1 MNSNAVI
8 GASVP
13 RRDLP
18 AKLTGEARYTSD
30 IHLPG
35 MLHGKILRSPH
46 PHARI
51 LGVDTSAVENMPG
64 VHAVLTPFDVPAG
77 RLAPDLPI
85 LDGVARYV
93 GDEVA
98 AVAADDEDLA
108 EYAASLIRVR
118 YETLPFV
125 TTPRQAIEPDA
136 PPIHSGGNLLGG
148 EPLILTRGDTDEGF
162 EQADRI
168 FTMSFTTPAHSPA
181 PLEPRAAVAMWEDGN
196 LTVWKTTR
204 GVHADRMS
212 LASALGVERDA
223 VRVIGATL
231 GAGYGGKDESRLSV
245 ITAELA
251 RRAGKPVKIEATR
264 EEEFVA
270 GRKRHSTETTVKIG
284 VTNDG
289 EITAIH
295 ATTLMDTGAY
305 LASGPGVVRRAGQG
319 ALYLYRCP
327 NVRYDGYL
335 VYTNQPSAASYRAL
349 GAPQGHFALEVTM
362 NRIADELGID
372 PLDFRLRNHVGIEG
386 QAGERV
392 TPASEIVDTQPVEG
406 GIPFSSNG
414 LRECLEKGAEAFGW
428 QNRHETAE
436 TPSPSEAH
444 IKTGSGMS
452 MFIYR
457 GGPGGRSSAR
467 LRLNP
472 DGSVQLIAGL
482 MDVGEGSTTVIAQ
495 IAAEAL
501 GVSYDD
507 VRVTFGDTADTP
519 EAPIT
524 AGSTATFSTGTA
536 AKQAAEDLKTSIL
549 RLAASHLNAEADA
562 LDIVDGH
569 VVSENG
575 TMRLPL
581 SDVAALTSDEPL
593 EVQASVMPGSKD
605 HIVNSF
611 GAHFAQVEVDTETGN
626 VRVLRYVAAHDSGR
640 ILNPQLATN
649 QVEGGVSQMLGFTLS
664 EEMLTDPHSG
674 ATLNAS
680 FLEHKSPTIQEYPP
694 IQTIF
699 ADVVDP
705 IGPYGAKALGE
716 PPSVGVAPAVMNAIY
731 DAVGIRLT
739 DLPATPDKI
748 LDALNRLDEVTIAKV
763 PSASMEGMSRKVP
776 SPSTGEG

>member
-1 MNSNAVI
+1 MTTNSVI
-8 GASVP
+8 GTSVA
-13 RRDLP
+13 RHDLP
-18 AKLTGEARYTSD
+18 GKLTGEAKYTSD
-30 IHLPG
+30 ISLPG
-35 MLHGKILRSPH
+35 MLHGKIVRSPH

-51 LGVDTSAVENMPG
+51 AGINTAAIDGMPG
-64 VHAVLTPFDVPAG
+64 VHVVLTPFNVPEG
-77 RLAPDLPI
+77 RLAPDVPI
-85 LDGVARYV
+85 LDRVARYV

-108 EYAASLIRVR
+108 EYAAGLIEVK
-118 YETLPFV
+118 YEPLPFV
-125 TTPRQAIEPDA
+125 TTAREAVKPDSA
-136 PPIHSGGNLLGG
+136 PVHSEGNLVGG
-148 EPLILTRGDTDEGF
+148 EPLTLTRGDVDEGF

-168 FTMSFTTPAHSPA
+168 FNMSFSTPAHSPA
-181 PLEPRAAVAMWEDGN
+181 PLEPRAAVAAWEDGK

-204 GVHADRMS
+204 GVHADRLNLS
-212 LASALGVERDA
+212 SALGIGRDN

-231 GAGYGGKDESRLSV
+231 GAGFGGKDESRLSV
-245 ITAELA
+245 IAAELA

-270 GRKRHSTETTVKIG
+270 GRKRHSTETTVKVG
-284 VTNDG
+284 VKNDG
-289 EITAIH
+289 TVTAIH

-305 LASGPGVVRRAGQG
+305 LASGPGVVRRAGQA
-319 ALYLYRCP
+319 ALYLYRCA

-372 PLDFRLRNHVGIEG
+372 PLEFRLRNHVGIEG
-386 QAGERV
+386 QEGERV
-392 TPASEIVDTQPVEG
+392 TPANEIIDTQPVEG

-414 LRECLEKGAEAFGW
+414 LRECLESGAEAFGW
-428 QNRHETAE
+428 NDRHSVNSRSAGHT
-436 TPSPSEAH
+436 
-444 IKTGSGMS
+444 KTGSGMS

-457 GGPGGRSSAR
+457 GGPGSRSSAR
-467 LRLNP
+467 VRLNA

-495 IAAEAL
+495 IVAEAL
-501 GVSYDD
+501 GVPYNR

-536 AKQAAEDLKTSIL
+536 AKQAAEELKAKILGVVATHLDDDVSTLDIVEGSVVSEDGNVRL
-549 RLAASHLNAEADA
+549 RLA
-562 LDIVDGH
+562 
-569 VVSENG
+569 
-575 TMRLPL
+575 
-581 SDVAALTSDEPL
+581 DVAALVGKSVLESD
-593 EVQASVMPGSKD
+593 VSVMPGSRD

-611 GAHFAQVEVDTETGN
+611 GAHFAEVEVDTETGN
-626 VRVLRYVAAHDSGR
+626 VRVVRYVAAHDSGR

-664 EEMLTDPHSG
+664 EEMLTDPQSG
-674 ATLNAS
+674 VTLNAS
-680 FLEHKSPTIQEYPP
+680 LLEHKSPTVKEYPP
-694 IQTIF
+694 IEVIF

-705 IGPYGAKALGE
+705 IGPFGAKALGE
-716 PPSVGVAPAVMNAIY
+716 PPSVGPAPTIINAIY
-731 DAVGIRLT
+731 DAIGVRIT

-748 LDALNRLDEVTIAKV
+748 LDALHRQEEA
-763 PSASMEGMSRKVP
+763 
-776 SPSTGEG
+776 

>member
-8 GASVP
+8 GSSVP

-18 AKLTGEARYTSD
+18 QKLTGEAKYTSD
-30 IHLPG
+30 IHLPD
-35 MLHGKILRSPH
+35 MLHGKIVRSPH

-51 LGVDTSAVENMPG
+51 VGIDTSAVENMPG
-64 VHAVLTPFDVPAG
+64 VHAVLTPFDAPSG

-85 LDGVARYV
+85 LDRVARYV

-108 EYAASLIRVR
+108 EYAVSLIQVR
-118 YETLPFV
+118 YEPLPFV
-125 TTPRQAIEPDA
+125 TTAREAMEPDA
-136 PPIHSGGNLLGG
+136 PPIHSGGNLVGG
-148 EPLILTRGDTDEGF
+148 EPLALTRGDVDEGF
-162 EQADRI
+162 EQADRV
-168 FTMSFTTPAHSPA
+168 FSMSFSTPAHSPA
-181 PLEPRAAVAMWEDGN
+181 PLEPRAAVAAWEDGN
-196 LTVWKTTR
+196 LTVWKTSR
-204 GVHADRMS
+204 GVHADRIS
-212 LASALGVERDA
+212 LASALGIERDR

-270 GRKRHSTETTVKIG
+270 GRKRHSTETIVKVG
-284 VTNDG
+284 VKNDG
-289 EITAIH
+289 AITAIH

-335 VYTNQPSAASYRAL
+335 LYTNQPSAASYRAL

-362 NRIADELGID
+362 NHIADQLGID
-372 PLDFRLRNHVGIEG
+372 PLEFRLRNHVGIEG

-392 TPASEIVDTQPVEG
+392 TPANEIIDTQPVEG

-414 LRECLEKGAEAFGW
+414 LRECLEKGEAAFGW
-428 QNRHETAE
+428 NDRKADD
-436 TPSPSEAH
+436 SRSEAH
-444 IKTGSGMS
+444 IKTGSGMC

-472 DGSVQLIAGL
+472 DGSAQLIAGL

-501 GVSYDD
+501 GVPYDD

-536 AKQAAEDLKTSIL
+536 AKQAAEELKARIL
-549 RLAASHLNAEADA
+549 SVAAAHLEVDA
-562 LDIVDGH
+562 AQLDIVDGL
-569 VVSENG
+569 VVTENG
-575 TMRLPL
+575 DVNLPL
-581 SDVAALTSDEPL
+581 RRIAMLTTDEPL
-593 EVQASVMPGSKD
+593 EVEASVMPGSKD

-664 EEMLTDPHSG
+664 EEMLTDRQSG

-716 PPSVGVAPAVMNAIY
+716 PPSVGPAPAIINAIY
-731 DAVGIRLT
+731 DAVGVRIT

-748 LDALNRLDEVTIAKV
+748 LNALNEQGEV
-763 PSASMEGMSRKVP
+763 
-776 SPSTGEG
+776 

>member
-1 MNSNAVI
+1 MTTNTII
-8 GASVP
+8 GTSVA
-13 RRDLP
+13 RHDLP
-18 AKLTGEARYTSD
+18 GKLTGEAKYTSD
-30 IHLPG
+30 ISLPG
-35 MLHGKILRSPH
+35 MLHGKVVRSPH

-51 LGVDTSAVENMPG
+51 AGIDTSAIDGMPG
-64 VHAVLTPFDVPAG
+64 VHAVLTPFDAPEG
-77 RLAPDLPI
+77 RLAPDVPI

-108 EYAASLIRVR
+108 EYAASLIQVR
-118 YETLPFV
+118 YEPLPFV
-125 TTPRQAIEPDA
+125 TTPRQAMQPDA
-136 PPIHSGGNLLGG
+136 PRIHSGGNLLGG
-148 EPLILTRGDTDEGF
+148 APLTLTRGDVDEGF
-162 EQADRI
+162 EQADRV
-168 FTMSFTTPAHSPA
+168 FSMSFSTPAHSPA
-181 PLEPRAAVAMWEDGN
+181 PLEPRAAVAAWEDGR
-196 LTVWKTTR
+196 LTVWKTSR
-204 GVHADRMS
+204 GVHADRLS
-212 LASALGVERDA
+212 LASALGVERDN
-223 VRVIGATL
+223 VRVVGATL
-231 GAGYGGKDESRLSV
+231 GAGFGGKDESRLSV
-245 ITAELA
+245 IAAELA

-284 VTNDG
+284 VTDDG

-295 ATTLMDTGAY
+295 TTTLMDTGAY

-319 ALYLYRCP
+319 ALYLYRCA

-362 NRIADELGID
+362 NHIADELGID
-372 PLDFRLRNHVGIEG
+372 PLEFRLRNHVGIEG

-392 TPASEIVDTQPVEG
+392 TPASEIIDTQPVEG

-414 LRECLEKGAEAFGW
+414 LRECLESGAEAFGW
-428 QNRHETAE
+428 NDRRASSSQSAG
-436 TPSPSEAH
+436 H

-467 LRLNP
+467 VRLNA

-482 MDVGEGSTTVIAQ
+482 MDVGEGSTTVMAQ
-495 IAAEAL
+495 IVAEAL
-501 GVSYDD
+501 GAPYHS

-536 AKQAAEDLKTSIL
+536 AKQAAEELRVRIL
-549 RLAASHLNAEADA
+549 RAAAAHSNTE
-562 LDIVDGH
+562 VDGMDIIDGS
-569 VVSENG
+569 VVSEG
-575 TMRLPL
+575 GEVRMPL
-581 SDVAALTSDEPL
+581 ADVAAIAGDDVLDAD
-593 EVQASVMPGSKD
+593 ASVMPGSRE

-611 GAHFAQVEVDTETGN
+611 GAHFAEVEVDTETGN

-664 EEMLTDPHSG
+664 EEMLTDPQSG
-674 ATLNAS
+674 VTLNAS
-680 FLEHKSPTIQEYPP
+680 LLEHKSPTVKEYPP
-694 IQTIF
+694 IEVIF

-705 IGPYGAKALGE
+705 IGPFGAKALGE
-716 PPSVGVAPAVMNAIY
+716 PPSVGPAPTIINAIY
-731 DAVGIRLT
+731 DAIGVRIT

-748 LDALNRLDEVTIAKV
+748 LDALSRR
-763 PSASMEGMSRKVP
+763 EGD
-776 SPSTGEG
+776 